1 MRHFWPSRK
10 PAGCMTLL
18 PLTVDSSF
26 MATLVTLF
34 FRIDSYFSRE
44 DELISLKNG
53 NLLKKVGL
61 SI

>member
-1 MRHFWPSRK
+1 
-10 PAGCMTLL
+10 MTLL

>member
-1 MRHFWPSRK
+1 
-10 PAGCMTLL
+10 MTLL

-53 NLLKKVGL
+53 NLLKKSRVVNLALWGQFL
-61 SI
+61 DIVI